1 MPLKVNT
8 AVVSL
13 PAAKARSS
21 EPAVAMV
28 DLLSRQLLDSARF
41 AVIFGGNKS
50 VPGAVLRKRGNP
62 RSWKSYES
70 VACDIAASLGRLG
83 ARHVEV
89 MPDDMSLATSLSK
102 ARIDLA
108 WLNTGGVQGHNA
120 IAHAP
125 AMLEMLGIPYVGHDP
140 LTSATLDNK
149 FFFKRQMMAMG
160 IPTAP
165 FLIWTSAH
173 GTFEPA
179 RSPQFARTFAG
190 WNDGYVVKPI
200 SGRASLHVHHVENA
214 SDIGT
219 VAREVLAIT
228 QNPVLIEAYL
238 PGREYCIAVSGPI
251 IACQN
256 RLDRLP
262 RPFAFAAL
270 ERVLASG
277 EAIFTSMDHR
287 PITRDRLRALDPL
300 REALQ
305 IDTLEDLASRLYL
318 DFPLSTLVRL
328 DVRADA
334 HGRLFVLEANPKPDL
349 KAAEGEATSLIGA
362 GLERYGMS
370 YDDLIFSLFA
380 NRAASLLDDEA
391 GITAAINRLIDQ

>member
-1 MPLKVNT
+1 MPPNYSIA
-8 AVVSL
+8 AVDL
-13 PAAKARSS
+13 PVARAPGR

-28 DLLSRQLLDSARF
+28 DLLSRQLLDSARL
-41 AVIFGGNKS
+41 AVVFGGNKS
-50 VPGAVLRKRGNP
+50 VAGAVLRKRGNP
-62 RSWKSYES
+62 RSWKSYEA
-70 VACDIAASLGRLG
+70 VACDIAASLKRLG
-83 ARHVEV
+83 ARNVEV
-89 MPDDMSLATSLSK
+89 MPDDMRLASSLSK

-125 AMLEMLGIPYVGHDP
+125 AMLEMLGIPYIGHDP
-140 LTSATLDNK
+140 LTAATLDNK
-149 FFFKRQMMAMG
+149 FYFKRQMIAMG

-173 GTFEPA
+173 GNADPG

-190 WNDGYVVKPI
+190 WSDGFIVKPI
-200 SGRASLHVHHVENA
+200 TGRASLHVHHVETA
-214 SDIGT
+214 SEIGT

-251 IACQN
+251 IARQN

-270 ERVLASG
+270 ERVLESG
-277 EAIFTSMDHR
+277 EAIFTSMDQR
-287 PITRDRLRALDPL
+287 PITRDRLRPLDPV

-318 DFPLSTLVRL
+318 EFPLSTLVRL

-334 HGRLFVLEANPKPDL
+334 RGRLFVLEANPKPDL
-349 KAAEGEATSLIGA
+349 KAAEGDGTSLIGA
-362 GLERYGMS
+362 GLERCGMS
-370 YDDLIFSLFA
+370 YDDLIFALFA
-380 NRAASLLDDEA
+380 NRSADLLDDEA
-391 GITAAINRLIDQ
+391 GITAAINRLIDL